1 MGFADQLW
9 NSIKLGII
17 VLLASR
23 VAARLLTSSQLTS
36 YIVAILTLLL
46 FVWVLQERVSTF
58 TVSEQFAQ
66 FEGLRDL
73 VMSSSSLLITFFV
86 FVIAAASSEWFQE
99 RFMNG
104 PFVLELVFIVI
115 MIIFILCVIGA
126 RFTQYHKPAA
136 RHVNHLEKISEA
148 AINQIKKSTLTQ

>member
-46 FVWVLQERVSTF
+46 FVWVLQEQVSTY

-66 FEGLRDL
+66 FESLRDL
-73 VMSSSSLLITFFV
+73 AMSSSSLMITFFV

-115 MIIFILCVIGA
+115 MIIFILCVVGA
-126 RFTQYHKPAA
+126 RFTQYHKPSV

-148 AINQIKKSTLTQ
+148 AINRIKNHISPQ